1 MAYQLIIRPSAEKS
15 LDAVPLNSRIR
26 ILDATDQLK
35 VDPRPVGCEKLSGT
49 DDELW
54 RIRVGQYR
62 VVYEIKKKELI
73 VLVVRVAHRK
83 DVYRGL

>member
-15 LDAVPLNSRIR
+15 LDAIPAKPRIR
-26 ILDATDQLK
+26 ILDAMDKLQI
-35 VDPRPVGCEKLSGT
+35 DPRPIGCEKLSGT

-62 VVYEIKKKELI
+62 VV
-73 VLVVRVAHRK
+73 
-83 DVYRGL
+83 